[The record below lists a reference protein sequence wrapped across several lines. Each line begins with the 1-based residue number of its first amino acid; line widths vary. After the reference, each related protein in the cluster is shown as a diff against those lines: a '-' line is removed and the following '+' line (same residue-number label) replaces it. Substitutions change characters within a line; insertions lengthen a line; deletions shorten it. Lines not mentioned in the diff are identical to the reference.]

1 MLKWFIMHIL
11 WSSRNYSSTF
21 SLRTRQQVMH
31 GRWHVA
37 AWTVVYCIARRA
49 AGSLPPSWMLCL
61 AEREITSV
69 HCLQHFNAFESRA
82 ENSHICTVGWIST
95 ESSEPGREQRQ
106 EGEEEEGGRSWGVI
120 EMYQAESNVRRY
132 QRTGRKK
139 KTRGSGSITLY
150 YLHC

>member
-49 AGSLPPSWMLCL
+49 ARSLLPSWMLCL

-69 HCLQHFNAFESRA
+69 HCLQHFNAFESELRTRIYAQWA
-82 ENSHICTVGWIST
+82 ESAQ
-95 ESSEPGREQRQ
+95 SSEPGREQR
-106 EGEEEEGGRSWGVI
+106 EEEEEEEGGRSWGVI